1 MNTST
6 MRDCTDPGRP
16 AIWFERESMFHRPA
30 WHLCA
35 DDRIGSEPDLI
46 RKSCSILRDRHYA
59 AIAMKCGDVHARH
72 PLAREQ
78 EDFRPTTLHPNHG
91 CRARRQTPGNFG

>member
-46 RKSCSILRDRHYA
+46 RKSCSSLRARGYA
-59 AIAMKCGDVHARH
+59 AIAMKCAM
-72 PLAREQ
+72 
-78 EDFRPTTLHPNHG
+78 FTLDI
-91 CRARRQTPGNFG
+91 R